1 MFASVLFFLAVRRR
15 EAWRALVSMTAAL
28 AVYVAV
34 RLLIDPITSATV
46 TVIVAGFLC
55 GAVAYLTAKTELA
68 ALAAVFAALPVGDVI
83 SIALGSAAV
92 FDAVIL
98 AAVFSVVLYETV
110 AAIKRTMNAR
120 ARRSLAEAE
129 ASEEFD
135 PNEYKRY
142 FDE

>member
-1 MFASVLFFLAVRRR
+1 MKIDAVKRVKASKPFTVL
-15 EAWRALVSMTAAL
+15 
-28 AVYVAV
+28 
-34 RLLIDPITSATV
+34 
-46 TVIVAGFLC
+46 
-55 GAVAYLTAKTELA
+55 
-68 ALAAVFAALPVGDVI
+68 
-83 SIALGSAAV
+83 
-92 FDAVIL
+92 DAVIL

>member
-1 MFASVLFFLAVRRR
+1 MF
-15 EAWRALVSMTAAL
+15 VSET
-28 AVYVAV
+28 
-34 RLLIDPITSATV
+34 P
-46 TVIVAGFLC
+46 
-55 GAVAYLTAKTELA
+55 
-68 ALAAVFAALPVGDVI
+68 
-83 SIALGSAAV
+83 IALGSAAV